1 MRYCKYILLTISV
14 VLGLFACQKDEDVTI
29 AQLNIKNEVIT
40 PSYTSADIECWIE
53 CNVKFNQAKVECA
66 LTQDFQ
72 SPIVVAMEQ
81 SKGKYVAQV
90 VDLQY
95 DTTYYVRY
103 IISNRMSAMTYD
115 KIKSF
120 KTLKPSVPTVQ
131 LDSVAN
137 IWDVTAN
144 ACAQIIKDGGLPVTE
159 WGICLKVSTGA
170 DSLFMKADSQS
181 LSQQIVCAGLQPNT
195 TYRVHAYAKNAV
207 GTGYSEERTFT
218 TFALPTVETKDVS
231 NIKLTTALL
240 SGMLVFNGNDSA
252 TVKGFC
258 WGLKTNPTI
267 DGNQVVVDTVSN
279 AYTYLL
285 SNLKDETKYYVR
297 AYARNKIGVT
307 YGEEKTFTT
316 QAAVVPVVSTT
327 AASSIT
333 SVSAKVG
340 GNVTA
345 DGGAEV
351 TERGICYSTTKNP
364 TTASTKL
371 ASGKGMGSYV
381 CDLTGLQANT
391 TYYVR
396 AYAINKKGTAYGEE
410 VTFTTNK
417 NIVPPTVTTS
427 AVTQITE
434 TTAVA
439 GGNVTADGGASVT
452 ERGVVY
458 STSQNPTTANTKKVS
473 GSGTGAFTCNL
484 TGLQAS
490 TTYYVRAYA
499 INEKGTSYGEQV
511 TFKTLEEVSA
521 TPEYVDLGLSVKWAD
536 RNVGASKPEEY
547 GDYFAW
553 GETEP
558 KSIYDWSTY
567 KWCNGNSTTL
577 TKYNNSSSYGTV
589 DNKTQLELSDDAARA
604 NWGGSWRMPTEAEQE
619 ELRANCT
626 WTWTTQNGVKGYKVT
641 SKKSGYTNKSI
652 FLPAAGFLYDSSLGY
667 ASSNGSYWSSS
678 LSKANSSSS
687 CSMGF
692 SSSDVTWGH
701 NYRYYG
707 RSVRPVYG
715 EYVPEIN
722 LPVITTSTITQIAET
737 TAVAGGNVTS
747 DGGATVTE
755 RGVVYSTTANPTTAN
770 TKKVSGSGTGMF
782 TCNLTGLQ
790 ASTTYYV
797 RAYAIN
803 EKGTSYGEQVTFK
816 TLTPIV
822 PPTVTTSAVTQ
833 ITETTA
839 VAGGNVTAD
848 GGASVTE
855 RGVVYS
861 TTANPTTANTKKV
874 SGSGTGAFTCNLTGL
889 QASTTYYVRA
899 YAINEKGTAYGEQV
913 TFKTLEEVS
922 ATPEYVDLGL
932 SVKWADRNVGASKPE
947 EYGDYFAW
955 GETEPKSSY
964 DWSTYKWCNG
974 SYTTQIKYCTNS
986 NYGTVDNKTTL
997 ELSDD
1002 AARAHWGGNW
1012 RMPTRAEQDEL
1023 CNNCTW
1029 TWTTQNGVNGYKVTS
1044 KSNGNSIFLPAA
1056 GCRIASSPNN
1066 AGSMGYY
1073 CSSSLYTDYPYN
1085 VWGVEFRSD
1094 RVYRDNDFRYFGFS
1108 VRPVYGEYIPAST
1121 MPTVTTSAVTQITE
1135 TTAVAGGNVTSD
1147 GGASVTERGVVY
1159 STTANP
1165 TTANTKKVSG
1175 SGTGAFTCNLTG
1187 LQASTTYYVRAYAI
1201 NEKGTAYGE
1210 QVTFKTLTPIVPP
1223 TVTTSA
1229 VTQITETTA
1238 VAGGNV
1244 TSDGGAS
1251 VTERGVVYSTTA
1263 NPTTANTKKVSG
1275 SGTGAFTCNL
1285 TGLQAS
1291 TTYYV
1296 RAYAI
1301 NEKGTAYGEQVTF
1314 KTLTPIVPPT
1324 VTTSAV
1330 TQITET
1336 TAVAGGNVTAD
1347 GGASVTERGVVYST
1361 TANPTTAN
1369 TKKVSG
1375 SGTGAFTCN
1384 MSGLLAGTTYY
1395 VRAYAIN
1402 EKGTAYGEE
1411 VSFVTKNLS
1420 SSIYVPTNEELW
1432 EIFKPYYNTYYDLWR
1447 ADLPI
1452 GMVSTFAGSKMLEI
1466 MTDSESGFKWL
1477 GDYIM
1482 QVSAEQGYSLDTE
1495 KSWRWAVHSFF
1506 NCNQQNSYPYS
1517 ADFTIAGQ
1525 PAAWGAAYQAAYN
1538 EGRTVTIILE
1548 TSSVTESYTTALVD
1562 CEIIY
1567 SSDMTITERGVVY
1580 GTIQKPT
1587 ISNSKVTSG
1596 SGTGSF
1602 TCNLTGLQAGTM
1614 YYVRSYAI
1622 NEKGIAYGRQV
1633 TFTTKAEVTTGT
1645 ENGYEWVDLGLS
1657 VKWATINVGAT
1668 KPEEYGDYFAWGE
1681 TEPKEVYDWSTYKWC
1696 NGSQNT
1702 LTKYN
1707 HSSSCGTVDN
1717 KTQLEL
1723 SDDAAR
1729 VNWGGDWRMPTHVE
1743 QDELRNNCTWTW
1755 TTQNGVNGYK
1765 VTSKSNGNS
1774 IFLPAAGS
1782 RSDSGLNGAG
1792 SYGNYWSSS
1801 LNTDG
1806 PRYAYSLDFNS
1817 SGVDW
1822 YGGYRYCGFSVRPVC
1837 Q

>member
-195 TYRVHAYAKNAV
+195 TYRVRAYAKNAV

-267 DGNQVVVDTVSN
+267 DGNQVMVDTVGN

-439 GGNVTADGGASVT
+439 GGNVTADG
-452 ERGVVY
+452 
-458 STSQNPTTANTKKVS
+458 N
-473 GSGTGAFTCNL
+473 
-484 TGLQAS
+484 
-490 TTYYVRAYA
+490 
-499 INEKGTSYGEQV
+499 
-511 TFKTLEEVSA
+511 A
-521 TPEYVDLGLSVKWAD
+521 T
-536 RNVGASKPEEY
+536 
-547 GDYFAW
+547 
-553 GETEP
+553 
-558 KSIYDWSTY
+558 
-567 KWCNGNSTTL
+567 
-577 TKYNNSSSYGTV
+577 
-589 DNKTQLELSDDAARA
+589 
-604 NWGGSWRMPTEAEQE
+604 
-619 ELRANCT
+619 
-626 WTWTTQNGVKGYKVT
+626 
-641 SKKSGYTNKSI
+641 
-652 FLPAAGFLYDSSLGY
+652 
-667 ASSNGSYWSSS
+667 
-678 LSKANSSSS
+678 
-687 CSMGF
+687 
-692 SSSDVTWGH
+692 
-701 NYRYYG
+701 
-707 RSVRPVYG
+707 
-715 EYVPEIN
+715 
-722 LPVITTSTITQIAET
+722 
-737 TAVAGGNVTS
+737 
-747 DGGATVTE
+747 
-755 RGVVYSTTANPTTAN
+755 
-770 TKKVSGSGTGMF
+770 
-782 TCNLTGLQ
+782 
-790 ASTTYYV
+790 
-797 RAYAIN
+797 
-803 EKGTSYGEQVTFK
+803 
-816 TLTPIV
+816 
-822 PPTVTTSAVTQ
+822 
-833 ITETTA
+833 
-839 VAGGNVTAD
+839 
-848 GGASVTE
+848 
-855 RGVVYS
+855 
-861 TTANPTTANTKKV
+861 
-874 SGSGTGAFTCNLTGL
+874 
-889 QASTTYYVRA
+889 
-899 YAINEKGTAYGEQV
+899 
-913 TFKTLEEVS
+913 
-922 ATPEYVDLGL
+922 
-932 SVKWADRNVGASKPE
+932 
-947 EYGDYFAW
+947 
-955 GETEPKSSY
+955 
-964 DWSTYKWCNG
+964 
-974 SYTTQIKYCTNS
+974 
-986 NYGTVDNKTTL
+986 
-997 ELSDD
+997 
-1002 AARAHWGGNW
+1002 
-1012 RMPTRAEQDEL
+1012 
-1023 CNNCTW
+1023 
-1029 TWTTQNGVNGYKVTS
+1029 
-1044 KSNGNSIFLPAA
+1044 
-1056 GCRIASSPNN
+1056 
-1066 AGSMGYY
+1066 
-1073 CSSSLYTDYPYN
+1073 
-1085 VWGVEFRSD
+1085 
-1094 RVYRDNDFRYFGFS
+1094 
-1108 VRPVYGEYIPAST
+1108 
-1121 MPTVTTSAVTQITE
+1121 
-1135 TTAVAGGNVTSD
+1135 
-1147 GGASVTERGVVY
+1147 
-1159 STTANP
+1159 
-1165 TTANTKKVSG
+1165 
-1175 SGTGAFTCNLTG
+1175 
-1187 LQASTTYYVRAYAI
+1187 
-1201 NEKGTAYGE
+1201 
-1210 QVTFKTLTPIVPP
+1210 
-1223 TVTTSA
+1223 
-1229 VTQITETTA
+1229 
-1238 VAGGNV
+1238 
-1244 TSDGGAS
+1244 

-1384 MSGLLAGTTYY
+1384 LTGLQAGTTYY

-1402 EKGTAYGEE
+1402 SKGTNYGAQ
-1411 VSFVTKNLS
+1411 VTFTTSNTVVL
-1420 SSIYVPTNEELW
+1420 PTVTTTSATQTSL
-1432 EIFKPYYNTYYDLWR
+1432 TT
-1447 ADLPI
+1447 A
-1452 GMVSTFAGSKMLEI
+1452 T
-1466 MTDSESGFKWL
+1466 
-1477 GDYIM
+1477 
-1482 QVSAEQGYSLDTE
+1482 VSASVLD
-1495 KSWRWAVHSFF
+1495 
-1506 NCNQQNSYPYS
+1506 
-1517 ADFTIAGQ
+1517 DG
-1525 PAAWGAAYQAAYN
+1525 GA
-1538 EGRTVTIILE
+1538 TV
-1548 TSSVTESYTTALVD
+1548 
-1562 CEIIY
+1562 
-1567 SSDMTITERGVVY
+1567 TERGVVY
-1580 GTIQKPT
+1580 ATYSNPT
-1587 ISNSKVTSG
+1587 TASSKVISG
-1596 SGTGSF
+1596 SGTGAFS
-1602 TCNLTGLQAGTM
+1602 CNLTGLQSNTT
-1614 YYVRSYAI
+1614 YYVRAYAI
-1622 NEKGIAYGRQV
+1622 NSKGTAYGDQVGLTMTTSTGNVSYELNGGVTNDYGWQSKNDMFQACMADCGVTDLGSLDQVKATANPYTTIAQQLTDVTGMLTTERWDWLEAYIMQVQNADATAIALVEGTTSPGWRYAVAAFFLESQRTGWPKTADYTQAGKVEAFMPYWKHGFANPTEPTAEWVLSAPYRQGYA
-1633 TFTTKAEVTTGT
+1633 FDGWYWNSSFSGSKVTTVSASSSGTLYAKWVVATSGT
-1645 ENGYEWVDLGLS
+1645 ESGYTWVDLGLS
-1657 VKWATINVGAT
+1657 VKWATCNVGANA
-1668 KPEEYGDYFAWGE
+1668 PEEYGDYFAWGE
-1681 TEPKEVYDWSTYKWC
+1681 TTTKDTYNWSTYKWC
-1696 NGSQNT
+1696 NGSESS

-1707 HSSSCGTVDN
+1707 NSSSYGSVDN
-1717 KTQLEL
+1717 KTTLEL

-1729 VNWGGDWRMPTHVE
+1729 ANWGGSWRMPTDAE
-1743 QDELRNNCTWTW
+1743 LTELREQCTWTW
-1755 TTQNGVNGYK
+1755 TTQNGLYGYK
-1765 VTSKSNGNS
+1765 VMSKSNGNS
-1774 IFLPAAGS
+1774 IFLPAAGF
-1782 RSDSGLNGAG
+1782 RYNSDLNSAG
-1792 SYGNYWSSS
+1792 SDGYYWSSS
-1801 LNTDG
+1801 LGTDYPVSAWFVG
-1806 PRYAYSLDFNS
+1806 FTS
-1817 SGVDW
+1817 SNV
-1822 YGGYRYCGFSVRPVC
+1822 YRYDNNRFCGRSVRPVC

>member
-195 TYRVHAYAKNAV
+195 TYRVRAYAKNAV

-267 DGNQVVVDTVSN
+267 DGNQVMVDTVGN

-439 GGNVTADGGASVT
+439 GGNVTADG
-452 ERGVVY
+452 
-458 STSQNPTTANTKKVS
+458 N
-473 GSGTGAFTCNL
+473 
-484 TGLQAS
+484 
-490 TTYYVRAYA
+490 
-499 INEKGTSYGEQV
+499 
-511 TFKTLEEVSA
+511 A
-521 TPEYVDLGLSVKWAD
+521 T
-536 RNVGASKPEEY
+536 
-547 GDYFAW
+547 
-553 GETEP
+553 
-558 KSIYDWSTY
+558 
-567 KWCNGNSTTL
+567 
-577 TKYNNSSSYGTV
+577 
-589 DNKTQLELSDDAARA
+589 
-604 NWGGSWRMPTEAEQE
+604 
-619 ELRANCT
+619 
-626 WTWTTQNGVKGYKVT
+626 
-641 SKKSGYTNKSI
+641 
-652 FLPAAGFLYDSSLGY
+652 
-667 ASSNGSYWSSS
+667 
-678 LSKANSSSS
+678 
-687 CSMGF
+687 
-692 SSSDVTWGH
+692 
-701 NYRYYG
+701 
-707 RSVRPVYG
+707 
-715 EYVPEIN
+715 
-722 LPVITTSTITQIAET
+722 
-737 TAVAGGNVTS
+737 
-747 DGGATVTE
+747 
-755 RGVVYSTTANPTTAN
+755 
-770 TKKVSGSGTGMF
+770 
-782 TCNLTGLQ
+782 
-790 ASTTYYV
+790 
-797 RAYAIN
+797 
-803 EKGTSYGEQVTFK
+803 
-816 TLTPIV
+816 
-822 PPTVTTSAVTQ
+822 
-833 ITETTA
+833 
-839 VAGGNVTAD
+839 
-848 GGASVTE
+848 
-855 RGVVYS
+855 
-861 TTANPTTANTKKV
+861 
-874 SGSGTGAFTCNLTGL
+874 
-889 QASTTYYVRA
+889 
-899 YAINEKGTAYGEQV
+899 
-913 TFKTLEEVS
+913 
-922 ATPEYVDLGL
+922 
-932 SVKWADRNVGASKPE
+932 
-947 EYGDYFAW
+947 
-955 GETEPKSSY
+955 
-964 DWSTYKWCNG
+964 
-974 SYTTQIKYCTNS
+974 
-986 NYGTVDNKTTL
+986 
-997 ELSDD
+997 
-1002 AARAHWGGNW
+1002 
-1012 RMPTRAEQDEL
+1012 
-1023 CNNCTW
+1023 
-1029 TWTTQNGVNGYKVTS
+1029 
-1044 KSNGNSIFLPAA
+1044 
-1056 GCRIASSPNN
+1056 
-1066 AGSMGYY
+1066 
-1073 CSSSLYTDYPYN
+1073 
-1085 VWGVEFRSD
+1085 
-1094 RVYRDNDFRYFGFS
+1094 
-1108 VRPVYGEYIPAST
+1108 
-1121 MPTVTTSAVTQITE
+1121 
-1135 TTAVAGGNVTSD
+1135 
-1147 GGASVTERGVVY
+1147 VTERGVVY

-1244 TSDGGAS
+1244 TADGNAT

-1384 MSGLLAGTTYY
+1384 LTGLQAGTTYY

-1402 EKGTAYGEE
+1402 SKGTNYGAQ
-1411 VSFVTKNLS
+1411 VTFTTSNTVVL
-1420 SSIYVPTNEELW
+1420 PTVTTTSATQTSL
-1432 EIFKPYYNTYYDLWR
+1432 TT
-1447 ADLPI
+1447 A
-1452 GMVSTFAGSKMLEI
+1452 T
-1466 MTDSESGFKWL
+1466 
-1477 GDYIM
+1477 
-1482 QVSAEQGYSLDTE
+1482 VSASVLD
-1495 KSWRWAVHSFF
+1495 
-1506 NCNQQNSYPYS
+1506 
-1517 ADFTIAGQ
+1517 DG
-1525 PAAWGAAYQAAYN
+1525 GA
-1538 EGRTVTIILE
+1538 TV
-1548 TSSVTESYTTALVD
+1548 
-1562 CEIIY
+1562 
-1567 SSDMTITERGVVY
+1567 TERGVVY
-1580 GTIQKPT
+1580 ATYSNPT
-1587 ISNSKVTSG
+1587 TASSKVISG
-1596 SGTGSF
+1596 SGTGAFS
-1602 TCNLTGLQAGTM
+1602 CNLTGLQSNTT
-1614 YYVRSYAI
+1614 YYVRAYAI
-1622 NEKGIAYGRQV
+1622 NSKGTAYGDQVGLTMTTSTGNVSYELNGGVTNDYGWQSKNDMFQACMADCGVTDLGSLDQVKATANPYTTIAQQLTDVTGMLTTERWDWLEAYIMQVQNADATAIALVEGTTSPGWRYAVAAFFLESQRTGWPKTADYTQAGKVEAFMPYWKHGFANPTEPTAEWVLSAPYRQGYA
-1633 TFTTKAEVTTGT
+1633 FDGWYWNSSFSGSKVTTVSASSSGTLYAKWVVATSGT
-1645 ENGYEWVDLGLS
+1645 ESGYTWVDLGLS
-1657 VKWATINVGAT
+1657 VKWATCNVGANA
-1668 KPEEYGDYFAWGE
+1668 PEEYGDYFAWGE
-1681 TEPKEVYDWSTYKWC
+1681 TTTKDTYNWSTYKWC
-1696 NGSQNT
+1696 NGSESS

-1707 HSSSCGTVDN
+1707 NSSSYGSVDN
-1717 KTQLEL
+1717 KTTLEL

-1729 VNWGGDWRMPTHVE
+1729 ANWGGSWRMPTDAE
-1743 QDELRNNCTWTW
+1743 LTELREQCTWTW
-1755 TTQNGVNGYK
+1755 TTQNGLYGYK
-1765 VTSKSNGNS
+1765 VMSKSNGNS
-1774 IFLPAAGS
+1774 IFLPAAGF
-1782 RSDSGLNGAG
+1782 RYNSDLNSAG
-1792 SYGNYWSSS
+1792 SDGYYWSSS
-1801 LNTDG
+1801 LGTDYPVSAWFVG
-1806 PRYAYSLDFNS
+1806 FTS
-1817 SGVDW
+1817 SNV
-1822 YGGYRYCGFSVRPVC
+1822 YRYDNNRFCGRSVRPVC

>member
-103 IISNRMSAMTYD
+103 IISNRMSAMTYE

-195 TYRVHAYAKNAV
+195 TYRVRAYAKNAV

-267 DGNQVVVDTVSN
+267 DGNRNQVVVDTVGN

-307 YGEEKTFTT
+307 YGEEKMFTT

-499 INEKGTSYGEQV
+499 INEKGTAYGEQVSFKTLTPIVPPTVNTSAVTQITETTAVAGGNVTVDGGASVTERGVVYSTTANPTTANTKKVSGSGTGAFTCNLTGLQASTTYYVRAYAINEKGTSYGEQV

-558 KSIYDWSTY
+558 KSTYSWSTY
-567 KWCNGNSTTL
+567 KWCNGRETTL

-589 DNKTQLELSDDAARA
+589 DNKTQLELSDDAARV
-604 NWGGSWRMPTEAEQE
+604 NWGGSWRMPTKAEQD
-619 ELRANCT
+619 ELRENCT
-626 WTWTTQNGVKGYKVT
+626 WTWTSQNGVNGYKVT

-652 FLPAAGFLYDSSLGY
+652 FLPAAGYRSGGRLGY
-667 ASSNGSYWSSS
+667 AGNNGAYWSSS
-678 LSKANSSSS
+678 LYPSYPVYAYELYFHSGNVR
-687 CSMGF
+687 C
-692 SSSDVTWGH
+692 
-701 NYRYYG
+701 NYYNRDYG

-737 TAVAGGNVTS
+737 TAVAGGNVTA
-747 DGGATVTE
+747 DGGASVTE
-755 RGVVYSTTANPTTAN
+755 RGVVYSTSQNPTTAN
-770 TKKVSGSGTGMF
+770 TKKVSGSGTGAF

-803 EKGTSYGEQVTFK
+803 EKGTAYGEQVSFK

-889 QASTTYYVRA
+889 QAGTTYYVRA

-913 TFKTLEEVS
+913 TFKTS
-922 ATPEYVDLGL
+922 TPIV
-932 SVKWADRNVGASKPE
+932 P
-947 EYGDYFAW
+947 
-955 GETEPKSSY
+955 
-964 DWSTYKWCNG
+964 
-974 SYTTQIKYCTNS
+974 
-986 NYGTVDNKTTL
+986 
-997 ELSDD
+997 
-1002 AARAHWGGNW
+1002 
-1012 RMPTRAEQDEL
+1012 
-1023 CNNCTW
+1023 
-1029 TWTTQNGVNGYKVTS
+1029 
-1044 KSNGNSIFLPAA
+1044 
-1056 GCRIASSPNN
+1056 
-1066 AGSMGYY
+1066 
-1073 CSSSLYTDYPYN
+1073 
-1085 VWGVEFRSD
+1085 
-1094 RVYRDNDFRYFGFS
+1094 
-1108 VRPVYGEYIPAST
+1108 
-1121 MPTVTTSAVTQITE
+1121 PTVTTSAITQITE

-1201 NEKGTAYGE
+1201 NEKGTSYGE

-1244 TSDGGAS
+1244 TS
-1251 VTERGVVYSTTA
+1251 
-1263 NPTTANTKKVSG
+1263 
-1275 SGTGAFTCNL
+1275 
-1285 TGLQAS
+1285 
-1291 TTYYV
+1291 
-1296 RAYAI
+1296 
-1301 NEKGTAYGEQVTF
+1301 
-1314 KTLTPIVPPT
+1314 
-1324 VTTSAV
+1324 
-1330 TQITET
+1330 
-1336 TAVAGGNVTAD
+1336 D

-1447 ADLPI
+1447 ADQPI
-1452 GMVSTFAGSKMLEI
+1452 GKVSTFAVSKMLEI

-1482 QVSAEQGYSLDTE
+1482 PVSTEQGYSLDTE
-1495 KSWRWAVHSFF
+1495 TGWRWAVHSFF
-1506 NCNQQNSYPYS
+1506 NCNQNNSYPFPF
-1517 ADFTIAGQ
+1517 DFTIAGQ

-1548 TSSVTESYTTALVD
+1548 TSSVTEYTETTAVVD

-1614 YYVRSYAI
+1614 YHVRSYAI
-1622 NEKGIAYGRQV
+1622 NEKGIAYGRQRS
-1633 TFTTKAEVTTGT
+1633 FTTKAEVATGT
-1645 ENGYEWVDLGLS
+1645 ENGYEYVDLGLS

-1681 TEPKEVYDWSTYKWC
+1681 TEPKSTYNWSSYKYC
-1696 NGSQNT
+1696 NGSSST

-1707 HSSSCGTVDN
+1707 TVSSRGTVDN
-1717 KTQLEL
+1717 KTTLEL

-1729 VNWGGDWRMPTHVE
+1729 VNWGGSWRMPTFAE
-1743 QDELRNNCTWTW
+1743 LTELRENCTWTW

-1774 IFLPAAGS
+1774 IFLPAAGV
-1782 RSDSGLNGAG
+1782 RDDSSLKGAG
-1792 SYGNYWSSS
+1792 SSGYYCSSS
-1801 LNTDG
+1801 LDTGYPYLAYGSYFYSDSVYRNYYYE
-1806 PRYAYSLDFNS
+1806 RY
-1817 SGVDW
+1817 
-1822 YGGYRYCGFSVRPVC
+1822 YGHSVRPVC